1 MKSKNKIVIKT
12 FITKKGEKAI
22 IRYPTLGD
30 LEKMT
35 AYINTL
41 SKEDTYVTFSG
52 EQLTLNE
59 EREFLVKTLKQIE
72 GGDKVFLCCFLGVE
86 LAGVSNVDRNVE
98 NRKRARHIGKFGL
111 SVASNYRDEGVGF
124 ELARAT
130 IEEARAKM
138 PSLKMIELEVYD
150 INKTAKNLYK
160 KLGFTEVGTIPEAIL
175 YKDKYV
181 GDTIMY
187 LKL

>member
-1 MKSKNKIVIKT
+1 MKSENKQVVKT
-12 FITKKGEKAI
+12 FTTKKGEEATI
-22 IRYPTLGD
+22 QYPTLAD

-41 SKEDTYVTFSG
+41 SKEDTFVTFSG
-52 EQLTLNE
+52 EQISLE
-59 EREFLVKTLKQIE
+59 EEKEFLTKTLKQIDAR
-72 GGDKVFLCCFLGVE
+72 DKVFLCCFLGTE
-86 LAGVSNVDRNVE
+86 LVGVSNVDRNVE

-111 SVASNYRDEGVGF
+111 SVASSFRGEGIGL

-130 IEEARAKM
+130 IEEARVKM
-138 PSLKMIELEVYD
+138 PNLRMIELEVYD
-150 INKTAKNLYK
+150 INKTAKSLYK
-160 KLGFTEVGTIPEAIL
+160 KLGFVEVGTMPEAIL
-175 YKDKYV
+175 YKGKYV

>member
-1 MKSKNKIVIKT
+1 MKSENKLVVKT
-12 FITKKGEKAI
+12 FTTKNGKEVA
-22 IRYPTLGD
+22 IRYPALGD

-52 EQLTLNE
+52 EQLSLGE
-59 EREFLVKTLKQIE
+59 EKEFLVKTLKQIE
-72 GGDKVFLCCFLGVE
+72 SEDKVFLCCFLGVE
-86 LAGVSNVDRNVE
+86 LIGVSNVDRNIE

-111 SVASNYRDEGVGF
+111 SVASNYRGEGIGF

-130 IEEARAKM
+130 IEEAKAKM
-138 PSLKMIELEVYD
+138 PNLKMIELEVYE
-150 INKTAKNLYK
+150 INEAAKNLYK
-160 KLGFTEVGTIPEAIL
+160 KLGFTEVGTMPEAIL
-175 YKDKYV
+175 YKGQYV